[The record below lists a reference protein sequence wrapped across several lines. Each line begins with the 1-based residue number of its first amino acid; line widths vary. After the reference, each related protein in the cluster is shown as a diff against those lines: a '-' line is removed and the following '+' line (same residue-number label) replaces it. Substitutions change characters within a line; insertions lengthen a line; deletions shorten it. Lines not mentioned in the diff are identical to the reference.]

1 MHEMQSGGPRIKQL
15 LPSCAFDGRP
25 YVLVLVLVL
34 ILVLVLVVINLART
48 SSTST

>member
-15 LPSCAFDGRP
+15 LPSCAFDGSP
-25 YVLVLVLVL
+25 YVLV
-34 ILVLVLVVINLART
+34 LVLVLVVINLART